1 MESEELSAWQVPVD
15 RLPYRRLFVTVSGA
29 HLYGFPSPDSDVDLR
44 GVFLLPLPAVVGL
57 RPPVET
63 VTATFLQAGR
73 EIDLVA
79 HDLKKFLR
87 LLLDKN
93 GYVLEQLYSP
103 LVVEGGPELAELR
116 ALARGAI
123 TRHVYHHYAGFAR
136 HQRQL
141 LTSAQPPTVKL
152 LLYLYRVLLTG
163 IWLLRTGE
171 VEAHLPTLNQ
181 QFGLPFLADL
191 IAQKRQEHATLPEA
205 ALAAHEGPLARLQA
219 ELEAAFAATALPDA
233 PATTAALEE
242 FLIRLR
248 LERR

>member
-1 MESEELSAWQVPVD
+1 MESGDLFAWQVPAD

-57 RPPVET
+57 HPPVET
-63 VTATFLQAGR
+63 VTATFRQAGQ

-79 HDLKKFLR
+79 HDLKKFLQ
-87 LLLDKN
+87 LLLNKN

-103 LVVEGGPELAELR
+103 LVVEGGPELTELR
-116 ALARGAI
+116 TLARGAI

-136 HQRQL
+136 HQQQL
-141 LTSAQPPTVKL
+141 LAAAQPPTVKM

-171 VEAHLPTLNQ
+171 VEAHLPTLSQ

-191 IAQKRQEHATLPEA
+191 IAQKRQEHADLPET
-205 ALAAHEGPLARLQA
+205 ALAAHEAPLARLQA
-219 ELEAAFAATALPDA
+219 ELEAAFATTALPNM
-233 PATTAALEE
+233 PTTSAALEE

-248 LERR
+248 LEGR